1 MLYGQKHNF
10 VGGIEVKRTRFL
22 KTNLLLLILDIIIV
36 ASSQVAATLLRCL
49 DDTSII
55 SFDTYAEILLWRLP
69 YLVIFSV
76 AIYFLCSLYTTIWS
90 FGGIYDFI
98 KVALAVTLANLLSF
112 FVDNLL
118 FGCIVTTPLEATRLP
133 FSVYVM
139 AWFINMLLVA
149 VLRSFVV
156 LKARYSSEKIKNSAN
171 AKRLMIV
178 GAGQMGTIMIN
189 ELEHNNFRYGKPI
202 VAVDDD
208 VKKLRGRI
216 KGIPI
221 MGRTA
226 DIPEVAKR
234 YNIDEIIICIPSAT
248 IEKQRKVIEIAMK
261 SGCELKIS
269 PSVHEMA
276 QQSFKMSELKNVEV
290 TDLLSRP
297 EVKLDREVCQY
308 LIGQTVL
315 ITGGGGSIGSE
326 LCRQVALYDPKTIV
340 IFDVYENNAYDLMN
354 ELKSR
359 YPDLDVQVRIGSVR
373 EIDSLEVVFEEFRPS
388 VVFHAAAHKHVPLM
402 EDTPCQAVKNNVFG
416 TYNTALCADKYGVKK
431 FVLLSTDK
439 AVNPTNV
446 MGATK
451 RITEI
456 IIQYMSTRSKTCFA
470 AVRFGNVLGSNG
482 SVIPLFKHQIKNG
495 GPVTVTHPDIT
506 RYFMTI
512 PEAAQLVV
520 QAGGLANGGEI
531 FVLDMGEPVKIYDLA
546 KNLIRLSGYEPD
558 VDIKIEFT
566 GLRPGEKM
574 YEELS
579 MDEENEGRIKT
590 KNNKIFITKPFNMD
604 YDKFYADMLKLK
616 ECDNSTVRGLI
627 KAIVPNYTNP
637 NETKIS
643 DENKAEVTV

>member
-1 MLYGQKHNF
+1 M
-10 VGGIEVKRTRFL
+10 KRTRLL
-22 KTNLLLLILDIIIV
+22 KTNVILLILDIIIV
-36 ASSQVAATLLRCL
+36 AVSEFVAMFLRGMDDNTLH
-49 DDTSII
+49 I
-55 SFDTYAEILLWRLP
+55 FETYMDILLWRLP
-69 YLVIFSV
+69 YFIIFSV
-76 AIYFLCSLYTTIWS
+76 AIYFLFSLYTTIWS
-90 FGGIYDFI
+90 FGGIHDFI
-98 KVALAVTLANLLSF
+98 RVAGAVTLTNLISF
-112 FVDNLL
+112 VVDHLL
-118 FGCIVTTPLEATRLP
+118 FGFIASADPSRLP
-133 FSVYVM
+133 LSVYVM
-139 AWFINMLLVA
+139 MWFINMLLVA
-149 VLRSFVV
+149 MMRSFIV
-156 LKARYSSEKIKNSAN
+156 LKSRYSSEKIKNAAN

-189 ELEHNNFRYGKPI
+189 ELEHNNFRYGKPV

-208 VKKLRGRI
+208 VKKLRGKI

-221 MGRTA
+221 MGRTL
-226 DIPEVAKR
+226 DIVDVAKK

-248 IEKQRKVIEIAMK
+248 IEKQRKVIDIAMK
-261 SGCELKIS
+261 TGCELKIS

-276 QQSFKMSELKNVEV
+276 QNSFKLSALKNVEV

-297 EVKLDREVCQY
+297 EVKLDKEVCQY
-308 LIGQTVL
+308 LTGQTVL
-315 ITGGGGSIGSE
+315 VTGGGGSIGSE
-326 LCRQVALYDPKTIV
+326 LCRQVALYEPRSIV

-354 ELKSR
+354 ELKAR
-359 YPDLDVQVRIGSVR
+359 YPDVDVYVRVGSVR
-373 EIDSLEVVFEEFRPS
+373 EIDSLETVFEEFKPS

-402 EDTPCQAVKNNVFG
+402 EDTPCQAVRNNVFG
-416 TYNTALCADKYGVKK
+416 TYNTALCADKYGVNK

-451 RITEI
+451 RITEL

-482 SVIPLFKHQIKNG
+482 SVIPLFKRQIKNG

-520 QAGGLANGGEI
+520 QAGGVANGGEI

-579 MDEENEGRIKT
+579 MSEENEGRIKT

-604 YDKFYADMLKLK
+604 YDEFYKNMLELK
-616 ECDNSTVRGLI
+616 ACDNSNVRDLI
-627 KAIVPNYTNP
+627 KRIVPNYTVLVEMC
-637 NETKIS
+637 NE
-643 DENKAEVTV
+643 EAMV

>member
-1 MLYGQKHNF
+1 M
-10 VGGIEVKRTRFL
+10 KRTRFL
-22 KTNLLLLILDIIIV
+22 KTNILLLILDIVIV
-36 ASSQVAATLLRCL
+36 AASQFVSVWLRGM
-49 DDTSII
+49 DDNTVNI
-55 SFDTYAEILLWRLP
+55 FENYLEILLWRLP
-69 YLVIFSV
+69 YFIIFSV
-76 AIYFLCSLYTTIWS
+76 AVYFLFSLYTTIWS

-98 KVALAVTLANLLSF
+98 KVAGAVTLANLLAFVVDHLF
-112 FVDNLL
+112 FGFVVGADL
-118 FGCIVTTPLEATRLP
+118 IRLP
-133 FSVYVM
+133 LSVYVM

-149 VLRSFVV
+149 AMRSFIV
-156 LKARYSSEKIKNSAN
+156 LKSRYSSEKIKNAAS

-189 ELEHNNFRYGKPI
+189 ELEHNNFKYGKPV

-221 MGRTA
+221 MGRTT

-269 PSVHEMA
+269 PSVHEMT
-276 QQSFKMSELKNVEV
+276 QHSFKVSALKNVEV

-297 EVKLDREVCQY
+297 EVKLDKEVCQY
-308 LIGQTVL
+308 LMGQTVL
-315 ITGGGGSIGSE
+315 VTGGGGSIGSE
-326 LCRQVALYDPKTIV
+326 LCRQVALYEPKSIV

-354 ELKSR
+354 ELKVR
-359 YPDLDVQVRIGSVR
+359 YSDVDVYVRVGSVR
-373 EIDSLEVVFEEFRPS
+373 EIDSLEAVFEEFKPS

-402 EDTPCQAVKNNVFG
+402 EDTPCQAVRNNVFG

-451 RITEI
+451 RITEL
-456 IIQYMSTRSKTCFA
+456 IIQYMSTKSKTCFA

-482 SVIPLFKHQIKNG
+482 SVIPLFKRQIKNG

-520 QAGGLANGGEI
+520 QAGGVANGGEI

-579 MDEENEGRIKT
+579 MSEENEGRIKT

-604 YDKFYADMLKLK
+604 YDEFYENMLKLK
-616 ECDNSTVRGLI
+616 ECDNSNARDLI
-627 KAIVPNYTNP
+627 KRIVPNYTSP
-637 NETKIS
+637 ADSKRE
-643 DENKAEVTV
+643 EVTI

>member
-1 MLYGQKHNF
+1 M
-10 VGGIEVKRTRFL
+10 KRTRFL
-22 KTNLLLLILDIIIV
+22 KTNLLLLVLDIVIIV
-36 ASSQVAATLLRCL
+36 ASQIIAILLRCL
-49 DDTSII
+49 DDAPIVSVE
-55 SFDTYAEILLWRLP
+55 TYKDILLWRLP
-69 YLVIFSV
+69 YLIIFSV
-76 AIYFLCSLYTTIWS
+76 AVCFLCSLYTTIWS

-98 KVALAVTLANLLSF
+98 RIALAVTLANLLA
-112 FVDNLL
+112 FVVDILIFGLL
-118 FGCIVTTPLEATRLP
+118 VNVPLEATRLP
-133 FSVYVM
+133 YSVYIM

-149 VLRSFVV
+149 AVRSFVV

-221 MGRTA
+221 LGRTA

-234 YNIDEIIICIPSAT
+234 HNIDEIIICIPSAT

-261 SGCELKIS
+261 TGCELKIS

-354 ELKSR
+354 ELKAR
-359 YPDLDVQVRIGSVR
+359 YPELDVQVRIGSVR
-373 EIDSLEVVFEEFRPS
+373 EIDSLEVVFEEFHPS

-416 TYNTALCADKYGVKK
+416 TYNTAVCADKYGVKK

-482 SVIPLFKHQIKNG
+482 SVIPLFKRQIKNG

-579 MDEENEGRIKT
+579 MSEENEGRIKT
-590 KNNKIFITKPFNMD
+590 KNNKIFITKPFRMD
-604 YDKFYADMLKLK
+604 YDKFYADMLNLK
-616 ECDNSTVRGLI
+616 ECDNSNVRSLI
-627 KAIVPNYTNP
+627 KTIVPNYTNP
-637 NETKIS
+637 NDAKAS
-643 DENKAEVTV
+643 VENREEATV

>member
-1 MLYGQKHNF
+1 MN
-10 VGGIEVKRTRFL
+10 RSRFL
-22 KTNLLLLILDIIIV
+22 RNNLILLFLDIVIIIV
-36 ASSQVAATLLRCL
+36 ATFFAMWLRTLDEPVSMADYIGMLS
-49 DDTSII
+49 T
-55 SFDTYAEILLWRLP
+55 RLP
-69 YLVIFSV
+69 YLVLVSV
-76 AIYFLCSLYTTIWS
+76 GVYFLFSMYSTIWA

-98 KVALAVTLANLLSF
+98 KVAAAVTVSNAVAVGLDLI
-112 FVDNLL
+112 V
-118 FGCIVTTPLEATRLP
+118 FGAYAEYELNRLP
-133 FSVYVM
+133 ISVYILACFFNMMGVAFIRALIVM
-139 AWFINMLLVA
+139 KNRL
-149 VLRSFVV
+149 SG
-156 LKARYSSEKIKNSAN
+156 EKFRNAAT

-189 ELEHNNFRYGKPI
+189 ELEHNNFKYGRAV
-202 VAVDDD
+202 VAVDDSRY
-208 VKKLRGRI
+208 KLHGI
-216 KGIPI
+216 LKGVPI
-221 MGRTA
+221 AGKTA
-226 DIPEVAKR
+226 DIPDVAKKFK
-234 YNIDEIIICIPSAT
+234 IDEIIICMPSAT
-248 IEKQRKVIEIAMK
+248 IETQRKVIEIAMK
-261 SGCELKIS
+261 TGCELKIS

-276 QQSFKMSELKNVEV
+276 QKSFKMSSLKNVEV

-297 EVKLDREVCQY
+297 EVKLDKEICQY
-308 LIGQTVL
+308 LLDQVVL

-359 YPDLDVQVRIGSVR
+359 YPDLNVQVRIGSVR
-373 EIDSLEVVFEEFRPS
+373 ELDTLETVFEEFRPS

-402 EDTPCQAVKNNVFG
+402 EDTPCQAVRNNVFG
-416 TYNTALCADKYGVKK
+416 TYNTALCADKYGVNK

-451 RITEI
+451 RITEL
-456 IIQYMSTRSKTCFA
+456 IIQYMSTKSKTCFA

-482 SVIPLFKHQIKNG
+482 SVIPLFKRQIKNG

-520 QAGGLANGGEI
+520 QAGGVANGGEI

-546 KNLIRLSGYEPD
+546 KNLIQLSGYEPD

-579 MDEENEGRIKT
+579 MSEENEGRIKT
-590 KNNKIFITKPFNMD
+590 KNQKIFITKPFNMD
-604 YDKFYADMLKLK
+604 YDEFYQKMLRLRD
-616 ECDNSTVRGLI
+616 CDNSNVRELI
-627 KAIVPNYTNP
+627 KDIVPNYTNQSGATNASCESASEP
-637 NETKIS
+637 
-643 DENKAEVTV
+643 ATV

>member
-1 MLYGQKHNF
+1 M
-10 VGGIEVKRTRFL
+10 KRTRFL
-22 KTNLLLLILDIIIV
+22 KTNVILLIIDIIMITV
-36 ASSQVAATLLRCL
+36 SQFFSMWLRGM
-49 DDTSII
+49 DDNVKNI
-55 SFDTYAEILLWRLP
+55 FADYMEILLWRLP
-69 YLVIFSV
+69 YFIIVSIV
-76 AIYFLCSLYTTIWS
+76 IYFFFSMYTTIWS

-98 KVALAVTLANLLSF
+98 KVAYAVVLANVVAAVLDHLVFGHISPTMLS
-112 FVDNLL
+112 
-118 FGCIVTTPLEATRLP
+118 RLP
-133 FSVYVM
+133 LSVYILTC
-139 AWFINMLLVA
+139 FINMALVA
-149 VLRSFVV
+149 MMRSFIV
-156 LKARYSSEKIKNSAN
+156 LKSRYSSEKIKNAAK

-189 ELEHNNFRYGKPI
+189 ELEHNNFRYGRPV

-208 VKKLRGRI
+208 VKKLRGKI

-226 DIPEVAKR
+226 DIADVAKR

-261 SGCELKIS
+261 TGCELKIS

-276 QQSFKMSELKNVEV
+276 QNSFKVSELKNVEV

-297 EVKLDREVCQY
+297 EVKLDKEVCQY
-308 LIGQTVL
+308 LTGQTVL
-315 ITGGGGSIGSE
+315 VTGGGGSIGSE
-326 LCRQVALYDPKTIV
+326 LCRQVALYDPKCIV

-354 ELKSR
+354 ELKAK
-359 YPDLDVQVRIGSVR
+359 YPEVNVHVRVGSVR
-373 EIDSLEVVFEEFRPS
+373 EIDSLEVVFEEFNPS

-402 EDTPCQAVKNNVFG
+402 EDTPCQAVRNNVFG

-451 RITEI
+451 RITEL
-456 IIQYMSTRSKTCFA
+456 IIQYMSTKSKTCFA

-482 SVIPLFKHQIKNG
+482 SVIPLFKRQIKNG

-520 QAGGLANGGEI
+520 QAGGVANGGEI

-546 KNLIRLSGYEPD
+546 KNLIRLSGFEPD

-579 MDEENEGRIKT
+579 MSEENEGRIKT
-590 KNNKIFITKPFNMD
+590 KNNKIFITKPFKMD
-604 YDKFYADMLKLK
+604 YNEFYNNMLRLN
-616 ECDNSTVRGLI
+616 ECDNSNVRELI
-627 KAIVPNYTNP
+627 KEIVPNYTSP
-637 NETKIS
+637 E
-643 DENKAEVTV
+643 EKAREEAMA

>member
-1 MLYGQKHNF
+1 MKKSR
-10 VGGIEVKRTRFL
+10 VIKR
-22 KTNLLLLILDIIIV
+22 LILLVSDIAVV
-36 ASSQVAATLLRCL
+36 AVSAFVAMWLRYL
-49 DDTSII
+49 DV
-55 SFDTYAEILLWRLP
+55 AEIDVGTYIDMLFYRLP
-69 YLVIFSV
+69 YLILFSV
-76 AIYFLCSLYTTIWS
+76 AAYFLASFYSTIWS
-90 FGGIYDFI
+90 FSGIYDFV
-98 KVALAVTLANLLSF
+98 KMATAVTMANLVALV
-112 FVDNLL
+112 VDLIV
-118 FGCIVTTPLEATRLP
+118 FGAAIDWSVSRLP
-133 FSVYVM
+133 ISVYM
-139 AWFINMLLVA
+139 LAWFINMLLIA
-149 VLRSFVV
+149 ISRVLIVI
-156 LKARYSSEKIKNSAN
+156 KNRYSRDRLKNFST

-189 ELEHNNFRYGKPI
+189 ELEHNDFRYGKPI
-202 VAVDDD
+202 VAVDDSSS
-208 VKKLRGRI
+208 KFHGRI
-216 KGIPI
+216 KGVPI
-221 MGRTA
+221 AGKTT
-226 DIPEVAKR
+226 DIPEVARK
-234 YNIDEIIICIPSAT
+234 YEIDEIIICMPSAT

-261 SGCELKIS
+261 TGCELKIS

-276 QQSFKMSELKNVEV
+276 QNSFKMSSLKNVEV

-297 EVKLDREVCQY
+297 EVKLDKEICQY
-308 LIGQTVL
+308 LLGQVVL

-326 LCRQVALYDPKTIV
+326 LCRQVALYDPKSIV

-354 ELKSR
+354 ELKAR
-359 YPDLDVQVRIGSVR
+359 YPEVDVQVRVGSVR
-373 EIDSLEVVFEEFRPS
+373 ELDTLETVFEEFKPS

-402 EDTPCQAVKNNVFG
+402 EDTPCQAVRNNVFG

-451 RITEI
+451 RITEL
-456 IIQYMSTRSKTCFA
+456 IIQYMSTKSKTCFA

-482 SVIPLFKHQIKNG
+482 SVIPLFKRQIKNG

-520 QAGGLANGGEI
+520 QAGGVANGGEI

-546 KNLIRLSGYEPD
+546 KNLIKLSGYEPD

-604 YDKFYADMLKLK
+604 YDEFYQKMLRLK
-616 ECDNSTVRGLI
+616 TCDNSNVRELI
-627 KAIVPNYTNP
+627 KDIVPNYTSQSLSASAPCENAEP
-637 NETKIS
+637 ET
-643 DENKAEVTV
+643 ATV

>member
-1 MLYGQKHNF
+1 MKG
-10 VGGIEVKRTRFL
+10 TRLL
-22 KTNLLLLILDIIIV
+22 KTNVILLILDIVIV
-36 ASSQVAATLLRCL
+36 AVSEFVAMFLRGM
-49 DDTSII
+49 DDNTVNIFENYI
-55 SFDTYAEILLWRLP
+55 EVLLWRLP
-69 YLVIFSV
+69 YFVIFSV
-76 AIYFLCSLYTTIWS
+76 AIYFLFSLYTTIWS

-98 KVALAVTLANLLSF
+98 RVAGAVTLANLLAFVADHLF
-112 FVDNLL
+112 FGFTAGFEV
-118 FGCIVTTPLEATRLP
+118 TRLP
-133 FSVYVM
+133 LSVYVM
-139 AWFINMLLVA
+139 AWFINMALVA
-149 VLRSFVV
+149 MMRSFIV
-156 LKARYSSEKIKNSAN
+156 LKSRYSGEKIKNAAN

-189 ELEHNNFRYGKPI
+189 ELEHNNFRYGKPV

-208 VKKLRGRI
+208 VKKLRGKI

-226 DIPEVAKR
+226 DIVGVAKK

-248 IEKQRKVIEIAMK
+248 IETQRKVIDIAMK
-261 SGCELKIS
+261 TGCELKIS

-276 QQSFKMSELKNVEV
+276 QNSFKLSALKNVEV

-297 EVKLDREVCQY
+297 EVKLDKEVCQY
-308 LIGQTVL
+308 LTGQTVL
-315 ITGGGGSIGSE
+315 VTGGGGSIGSE
-326 LCRQVALYDPKTIV
+326 LCRQVALYEPKSIV

-354 ELKSR
+354 ELKAK
-359 YPDLDVQVRIGSVR
+359 YPDVDVHVRVGSVR
-373 EIDSLEVVFEEFRPS
+373 EIDSLETVFEEFNPS

-402 EDTPCQAVKNNVFG
+402 EDTPCQAVRNNVFG
-416 TYNTALCADKYGVKK
+416 TYNTALCADKYGVNK

-451 RITEI
+451 RITEL
-456 IIQYMSTRSKTCFA
+456 IIQYMSTKSKTCFA

-482 SVIPLFKHQIKNG
+482 SVIPLFKRQIKNG

-520 QAGGLANGGEI
+520 QAGGVANGGEI

-579 MDEENEGRIKT
+579 MSEENEGRIKT

-604 YDKFYADMLKLK
+604 YDEFYRNMLELR
-616 ECDNSTVRGLI
+616 ECDNSNVRDLI
-627 KAIVPNYTNP
+627 KKIVPNYTVLS
-637 NETKIS
+637 EKCK
-643 DENKAEVTV
+643 EEVMA

>member
-1 MLYGQKHNF
+1 M
-10 VGGIEVKRTRFL
+10 KRVRFL
-22 KTNLLLLILDIIIV
+22 RTNLLLLILDIIVIA
-36 ASSQVAATLLRCL
+36 ASQFVSMWLRGL
-49 DDTSII
+49 DDYSTA
-55 SFDTYAEILLWRLP
+55 FFGTYSEILCWRLP
-69 YLVIFSV
+69 YLLIFSV
-76 AIYFLCSLYTTIWS
+76 AVYFLFSLYTTIWS
-90 FGGIYDFI
+90 FAGIYDFI
-98 KVALAVTLANLLSF
+98 RVAAAVTIANILSF
-112 FVDNLL
+112 VVDSLL
-118 FGCIVTTPLEATRLP
+118 FGHIITSDIGRLP
-133 FSVYVM
+133 LSVYIM
-139 AWFINMLLVA
+139 SWFINMLLVA
-149 VLRSFVV
+149 FARLFIV
-156 LKARYSSEKIKNSAN
+156 LKSRYSTEKIKNASR

-189 ELEHNNFRYGKPI
+189 ELEHNDFKYGKPV

-226 DIPEVAKR
+226 DIVEVAKK

-261 SGCELKIS
+261 TGCELKIS

-276 QQSFKMSELKNVEV
+276 QKSFKVSALKNVEV

-326 LCRQVALYDPKTIV
+326 LCRQVALYEPKTIV

-354 ELKSR
+354 ELKAR
-359 YPDLDVQVRIGSVR
+359 YPELDVHVRIGSVR
-373 EIDSLEVVFEEFRPS
+373 EIDSLEVVFEEFHPS

-451 RITEI
+451 RITEL
-456 IIQYMSTRSKTCFA
+456 IIQYMSTKSKTCFA

-482 SVIPLFKHQIKNG
+482 SVIPLFKRQIKNG

-520 QAGGLANGGEI
+520 QAGGVANGGEI

-579 MDEENEGRIKT
+579 MSEENEGRIKT

-604 YDKFYADMLKLK
+604 YDEFYEKMLELK
-616 ECDNSTVRGLI
+616 NCDNSNVRNLI
-627 KAIVPNYTNP
+627 KDIVPNYTNP
-637 NETKIS
+637 NMAVGEVK
-643 DENKAEVTV
+643 KEVTTV

>member
-1 MLYGQKHNF
+1 M
-10 VGGIEVKRTRFL
+10 KRTRFL
-22 KTNLLLLILDIIIV
+22 KTNILLLVLDIVIV
-36 ASSQVAATLLRCL
+36 AASEFIAMWLRGM
-49 DDTSII
+49 DDKTVNILGDYI
-55 SFDTYAEILLWRLP
+55 SILLWRLP
-69 YLVIFSV
+69 YFIIFSV
-76 AIYFLCSLYTTIWS
+76 AIYFLFSLYTTIWS
-90 FGGIYDFI
+90 FGGLYDFI
-98 KVALAVTLANLLSF
+98 RVAGAVTLVNLLA
-112 FVDNLL
+112 FVVDHLL
-118 FGCIVTTPLEATRLP
+118 FGFIARVEPSRLP
-133 FSVYVM
+133 LSVYVM
-139 AWFINMLLVA
+139 MWFINMLFVA
-149 VLRSFVV
+149 AMRSFIVI
-156 LKARYSSEKIKNSAN
+156 KSRYSSEKIKNAAN

-189 ELEHNNFRYGKPI
+189 ELEHNNFKYGRPV

-226 DIPEVAKR
+226 DIVDVAKK

-261 SGCELKIS
+261 TGCELKIS

-276 QQSFKMSELKNVEV
+276 QKSFKVSALKNVEV

-297 EVKLDREVCQY
+297 EVKLDKEVCQY
-308 LIGQTVL
+308 LTGQTVL
-315 ITGGGGSIGSE
+315 VTGGGGSIGSE
-326 LCRQVALYDPKTIV
+326 LCRQVALYEPKSIV

-354 ELKSR
+354 ELKAR
-359 YPDLDVQVRIGSVR
+359 YPDVDVHVRVGSVR
-373 EIDSLEVVFEEFRPS
+373 EIDSLETVFEEFKPS

-402 EDTPCQAVKNNVFG
+402 EDTPCQAVRNNVFG
-416 TYNTALCADKYGVKK
+416 TYNTALCADKYGVNK

-451 RITEI
+451 RITEL

-482 SVIPLFKHQIKNG
+482 SVIPLFKRQIKNG

-520 QAGGLANGGEI
+520 QAGGVANGGEI

-579 MDEENEGRIKT
+579 MSEENEGRIKT

-604 YDKFYADMLKLK
+604 YDEFYKNMLELR
-616 ECDNSTVRGLI
+616 ECDNSNVRGLI
-627 KAIVPNYTNP
+627 KRIVPNYTSP
-637 NETKIS
+637 
-643 DENKAEVTV
+643 AEKCKEEATV

>member
-1 MLYGQKHNF
+1 M
-10 VGGIEVKRTRFL
+10 KRTRFL
-22 KTNLLLLILDIIIV
+22 KTNVLLFILDIIIIAASPFV
-36 ASSQVAATLLRCL
+36 AMWLRIF
-49 DDTSII
+49 DEYPVV
-55 SFDTYAEILLWRLP
+55 SFETYIGILLWRLP
-69 YLVIFSV
+69 YLIIFSV
-76 AIYFLCSLYTTIWS
+76 AIYFLFSLYTTIWS

-98 KVALAVTLANLLSF
+98 RVAAAVTIANALSTL
-112 FVDNLL
+112 VDHWL
-118 FGCIVTTPLEATRLP
+118 FGRIAVSADVARLP
-133 FSVYVM
+133 ISVYIM
-139 AWFINMLLVA
+139 AWFINMILVA
-149 VLRSFVV
+149 AMRSFVV

-189 ELEHNNFRYGKPI
+189 ELEHNNFKYGKPI

-221 MGRTA
+221 MGRTS

-261 SGCELKIS
+261 TGCELKIS

-276 QQSFKMSELKNVEV
+276 QNSFKVSSLKNVEV

-297 EVKLDREVCQY
+297 EVKLDKEVCQY
-308 LIGQTVL
+308 LVGQTVL
-315 ITGGGGSIGSE
+315 VTGGGGSIGSE
-326 LCRQVALYDPKTIV
+326 LCRQVALYEPKSIV

-354 ELKSR
+354 ELKAR
-359 YPDLDVQVRIGSVR
+359 YPDVDVNVRIGSVR
-373 EIDSLEVVFEEFRPS
+373 EIDSLEAVFEEFNPS

-402 EDTPCQAVKNNVFG
+402 EDTPCQAVRNNVFG

-451 RITEI
+451 RITEL
-456 IIQYMSTRSKTCFA
+456 IIQYMSTKSKTCFA

-482 SVIPLFKHQIKNG
+482 SVIPLFKRQIKNG

-520 QAGGLANGGEI
+520 QAGGVANGGEI

-579 MDEENEGRIKT
+579 MSEENEGRIKT
-590 KNNKIFITKPFNMD
+590 KNNKIFITKPFKMD
-604 YDKFYADMLKLK
+604 YDEFYQNMLRLK
-616 ECDNSTVRGLI
+616 ECDNSNVRDMI
-627 KAIVPNYTNP
+627 KNIVPNYTSP
-637 NETKIS
+637 VELKR
-643 DENKAEVTV
+643 EEATV